1 LQAPHGTASG
11 ETALIEVAFVW
22 QGKQFQRG
30 GRGCCAEGPSIP
42 KCSAH
47 EFLSNVRLQS
57 DPPQIDVG
65 AEELCDLRRINSK
78 RRADLPVISSE
89 RCQGECAS
97 PLAADH
103 CTRQTL
109 EQFDEIENGF
119 GRNNCRPLST
129 RASAFTSV
137 LTRHH
142 NLQLELRN
150 RTTEK

>member
-1 LQAPHGTASG
+1 LQAPHGIASG
-11 ETALIEVAFVW
+11 RNVAIEAAFVW
-22 QGKQFQRG
+22 RGKQFQRG

-47 EFLSNVRLQS
+47 ELLSNVRLQS
-57 DPPQIDVG
+57 DPPEIDVG
-65 AEELCDLRRINSK
+65 AEELRDLLRINSK
-78 RRADLPVISSE
+78 RCADLPVIGSE
-89 RCQGECAS
+89 CCQSECAS

-103 CTRQTL
+103 STRQTL
-109 EQFDEIENGF
+109 KQFDEIENGF
-119 GRNNCRPLST
+119 GRNNCRPLPT
-129 RASAFTSV
+129 RAWTFTAV